1 MRVCIVK
8 KLGSKILQLLSSCD
22 HSLLLIVLACLF
34 VQVPMSV
41 SVFTALGVVG
51 YGSVSEFRGR
61 VPSWSRSRDF
71 RSLSAPLLLPLHP
84 TWGSNSCAG

>member
-8 KLGSKILQLLSSCD
+8 KLSSEILQLLSSWD
-22 HSLLLIVLACLF
+22 HLLPIVLACLF

-41 SVFTALGVVG
+41 SVFTALGVVSH
-51 YGSVSEFRGR
+51 GSVSEGRGR

-71 RSLSAPLLLPLHP
+71 RSLSAPLLLLLLHP